1 MWSQTRAVSRRG
13 VRPRGAPR
21 PTARGRASPVAATVL
36 VLAACAGPTTDLDA
50 RIDQMLEAGPGRDS
64 SAYRPLGTTEND
76 RLAAAV
82 LAGLAGSDDPPLPD
96 GTQVLQAVDGADRP
110 VRIVAEDMDV
120 GELQGLGL
128 YAVREGAGVPPE
140 LVIEVPHPRAD
151 RLTEDLGP
159 ELFAALDAQALF
171 VAGAHRTADDGAA
184 DVAHEADSTFSAVDR
199 AVVGRGTV
207 VLQVHGFDD
216 SNHDGSD
223 QVVLSSGE
231 RTPSPLVRDLDEAL
245 EDAGIDTCLYD
256 GERCRELAGSTNV
269 QGAHAR
275 AVGATFIHLELATDL
290 REDGAGR
297 KELVEILTEVLAR

>member
-1 MWSQTRAVSRRG
+1 MWSQTRVVRWRG
-13 VRPRGAPR
+13 IRPQGDPR
-21 PTARGRASPVAATVL
+21 PTARGRVTPVAVTILAL
-36 VLAACAGPTTDLDA
+36 VACAGPTTDLDA
-50 RIDQMLEAGPGRDS
+50 RIEQMLEAGPGRDS
-64 SAYRPLGTTEND
+64 PAYRPLGTTESD

-82 LAGLAGSDDPPLPD
+82 LAALAGTDDPPLPD
-96 GTQVLQAVDGADRP
+96 GIQALEAVDGADRP
-110 VRIVAEDMDV
+110 VRIVAEDPDG
-120 GELQGLGL
+120 GELKGLGL

-151 RLTEDLGP
+151 QLTEDLGP

-184 DVAHEADSTFSAVDR
+184 DVAHEAGSTFSVVDR

-207 VLQVHGFDD
+207 VLQVHGFDA
-216 SNHDGSD
+216 SNHDGSG

-256 GERCRELAGSTNV
+256 GERCRELAGTTNV

-275 AVGATFIHLELATDL
+275 AVGATFIHLELAADL

-297 KELVEILTEVLAR
+297 KELVEVLTEVLAR

>member
-1 MWSQTRAVSRRG
+1 MWSQPRAERSRVVRLRG
-13 VRPRGAPR
+13 EPP
-21 PTARGRASPVAATVL
+21 PTAPGRACHAAVAVL
-36 VLAACAGPTTDLDA
+36 LLVACAGPTTDLDA
-50 RIDQMLEAGPGRDS
+50 RIEQMLEAGPGRDS
-64 SAYRPLGTTEND
+64 SAYRQLGTAEND

-96 GTQVLQAVDGADRP
+96 GTQVLESVDGAGRP
-110 VRIVAEDMDV
+110 VQIVAEDLD
-120 GELQGLGL
+120 GGALQGLGL

-159 ELFAALDAQALF
+159 ELFTALDAEALF
-171 VAGAHRTADDGAA
+171 VAGAHRTAGDGAA

-207 VLQVHGFDD
+207 VLQIHGFDD
-216 SNHDGSD
+216 SNRDSSH

-231 RTPSPLVRDLDEAL
+231 RTPSPLVRDLHEAL
-245 EDAGIDTCLYD
+245 DSAGIDTCLYD
-256 GERCRELAGSTNV
+256 GERCPDLAGTRNV

-275 AVGATFIHLELATDL
+275 AVDATFIHLELAADL

-297 KELVEILTEVLAR
+297 KELVEILTEVLAQ